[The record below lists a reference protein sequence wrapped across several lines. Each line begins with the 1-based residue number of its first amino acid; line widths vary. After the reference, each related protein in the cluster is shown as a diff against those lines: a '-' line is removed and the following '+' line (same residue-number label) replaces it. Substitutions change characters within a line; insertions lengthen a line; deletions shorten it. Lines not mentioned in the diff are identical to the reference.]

1 MHMGQLWTIQ
11 SGNFHATIAK
21 IVELQRVPPTSYLP
35 CVNIAEDL
43 GLEKNKQL
51 WNNEVGG

>member
-1 MHMGQLWTIQ
+1 MGQLWTIQ

-21 IVELQRVPPTSYLP
+21 IVGLRRVPPTSYLP

-51 WNNEVGG
+51 WDNEVGG